1 MKNILI
7 TGGAG
12 YIGSHIIEQLIKK
25 KYKAF
30 IIDNLS
36 TGYRRLINK
45 KAKFYKSDIRKI
57 KKVKQII
64 NNNKIDSIIHLAA
77 CSSVGEGEKK
87 PKKYYSNNVTGTLN
101 LLKACADTKIKSFLF
116 S

>member
-1 MKNILI
+1 MKNVLV

-12 YIGSHIIEQLIKK
+12 YIGSHIVELLVKK
-25 KYKAF
+25 KYKVF

-36 TGYRRLINK
+36 FGYRRLINK
-45 KAKFYKSDIRKI
+45 EAKFYKSDIKKI

-77 CSSVGEGEKK
+77 YLSVGEGKK
-87 PKKYYSNNVTGTLN
+87 NQKNIILTM
-101 LLKACADTKIKSFLF
+101 
-116 S
+116 